1 MNRQL
6 SNAVRGDVFSF
17 NANLRTTFGLLSTG
31 YIIVDYVDGNNILI
45 KGYNIN
51 SGIPSG
57 SIAGTRVVGLTDQNT
72 TFVENIPQ
80 GPVAMAAGKRKSRRT
95 RRSKRF
101 RKSRRRR

>member
-6 SNAVRGDVFSF
+6 SNAIRGDVFRF
-17 NANLRTTFGLLSTG
+17 DDNLRNFGLLSTG

-51 SGIPSG
+51 SGIPIG

-80 GPVAMAAGKRKSRRT
+80 GPIAMAAGRRRRKSRRS
-95 RRSKRF
+95 RRS
-101 RKSRRRR
+101 RKSRRRL